1 VHRIRRRTASLR
13 APLRGALAVAVAA
26 VSAAKTLMAQR
37 LVGAV
42 ASASGVTAR
51 RGHVAASTQYRVS
64 VGTALRVSANSA
76 SQGSSDARR
85 LLTLRFRADAGERS
99 LVTAHVVAYQP
110 RGTPDRY
117 LMAAMSLTCWPRHG
131 GVVGSGSTQNLTRG
145 RTTALDMRFV
155 HVAQRSGVVGCV
167 VRGYGS
173 RPRPTY
179 GGPTTNYWYAWYGSR
194 LTAGAPQPAWG
205 STRGSGALSRV
216 VQRGGALR
224 TLPRR
229 THSLGPPPRPS
240 VQRPQGHHVLE
251 LGRVRTKA
259 VIDRVYRVTP
269 EVHHRMIHAM
279 GVLRPSRAAECD
291 RRYTVSTVLR
301 GVGGA
306 PFVVHASSER
316 TTVVS

>member
-1 VHRIRRRTASLR
+1 
-13 APLRGALAVAVAA
+13 
-26 VSAAKTLMAQR
+26 
-37 LVGAV
+37 
-42 ASASGVTAR
+42 
-51 RGHVAASTQYRVS
+51 
-64 VGTALRVSANSA
+64 VSANTA
-76 SQGSSDARR
+76 SQGSADARK
-85 LLTLRFRADAGERS
+85 LMTLRYRADAGERR

-131 GVVGSGSTQNLTRG
+131 GVVGSGATQNLTRG

-155 HVAQRSGVVGCV
+155 YVARRSGVVSCV

-179 GGPTTNYWYAWYGSR
+179 GGPTRNYWYAWYGSR
-194 LTAGAPQPAWG
+194 LTAGARQPAWA
-205 STRGSGALSRV
+205 STREAAAVSRV

-224 TLPRR
+224 TLPR
-229 THSLGPPPRPS
+229 HAQSLGD
-240 VQRPQGHHVLE
+240 HHRARLFSDHKVTTCSSSGGSRDDTTAGRE
-251 LGRVRTKA
+251 LCAPYVSATGSRVRLTVRAHQWGSSGGCGTKT

-269 EVHHRMIHAM
+269 EVHHRMIHAR
-279 GVLRPSRAAECD
+279 GVLRPSRAAGCE
-291 RRYTVSTVLR
+291 RRYTVSTVIHE
-301 GVGGA
+301 VGGA